1 MAKYTDTE
9 IMYFQARAE
18 RLKMTCPDEF
28 YRFDPATLAKI
39 RTLLERY

>member
-1 MAKYTDTE
+1 
-9 IMYFQARAE
+9 MYFQARAE

-39 RTLLERY
+39 CNGVGGMAAA